1 LANRALSW
9 QLIMLYS
16 AVKIIA
22 APIFPAD
29 LKTMAEGRA
38 A

>member
-1 LANRALSW
+1 
-9 QLIMLYS
+9 MLYS